1 MSHGKVFLFKLRGHY
16 VEKGDQM
23 TTEAEFKSETITNL
37 HQRQWLK
44 RSTEREREIII
55 NSNLKTSA
63 KDLSPK

>member
-37 HQRQWLK
+37 HQRQ
-44 RSTEREREIII
+44 
-55 NSNLKTSA
+55 
-63 KDLSPK
+63 